1 MKPRHVEAFDGSTE
15 IRSRQ
20 VLFAPVLSPQNY
32 GAATEFARP
41 SKNGGVFSPPFQIVS
56 REI

>member
-1 MKPRHVEAFDGSTE
+1 MSKSLMAQTKF
-15 IRSRQ
+15 RSRQ
-20 VLFAPVLSPQNY
+20 TLFAAISSPQNY
-32 GAATEFARP
+32 GAATEFTRP

>member
-1 MKPRHVEAFDGSTE
+1 MAQPKF
-15 IRSRQ
+15 RSRQ
-20 VLFAPVLSPQNY
+20 VLFAPILSPQNY
-32 GAATEFARP
+32 GVAMEFARP